1 MAATLVLLNERCQSL
16 IVAIQRYHKGAEAYY
31 TVHYLM
37 SSDSS
42 LASKG
47 CGQHDGD
54 ACRICVPLSI
64 TSCSQKFK
72 YANSVLS
79 HTLGNIV
86 IHELIV
92 TSDCFGQKEDK
103 RELMAN

>member
-1 MAATLVLLNERCQSL
+1 MATLVLLNERCQSL

-54 ACRICVPLSI
+54 ACGICMPLSI

-72 YANSVLS
+72 CADSVLL
-79 HTLGNIV
+79 HTLDNIV
-86 IHELIV
+86 HELIV

-103 RELMAN
+103 CELMAN